1 MDYAGYSKEEVLDKN
16 LVEFLYQDKGYRA
29 TVNQVFAQALKGQET
44 TNFELMLHTKS
55 GARVEILLNAS
66 CRMDYDGNIVGVVGV
81 GQDITDLKR
90 AEKEVKHIAQDLARL
105 IDTANAPIFGIDQ
118 KGKVNEWNAKVAQIT
133 GFSREE
139 VMGRHLV
146 STFISSEFQYAVCP
160 RRASFGMQSLTPRY
174 VCGTPWDSS
183 AADERFCMAGA
194 TGA

>member
-1 MDYAGYSKEEVLDKN
+1 
-16 LVEFLYQDKGYRA
+16 
-29 TVNQVFAQALKGQET
+29 
-44 TNFELMLHTKS
+44 MLHTKS

-146 STFISSEFQYAVCP
+146 STFISSEFQYAVSP
-160 RRASFGMQSLTPRY
+160 LSASF
-174 VCGTPWDSS
+174 
-183 AADERFCMAGA
+183 A
-194 TGA
+194 